1 MEKKYCIVYHS
12 EDADGLVSAALVYNW
27 LNGMRAGANEIPSNI
42 GIDNDNIKLLGTTY
56 AELAGLVR
64 TAAGYDAL
72 LADWKRKYTDIIMLD
87 MSFNDTDMMR
97 MLYKEYNNNIL
108 WFDHHAPAIK
118 ASEKLGYANMRGSRH
133 TCTSTIML
141 VWHWLYGHLE
151 NANIRNSMQYAPAI
165 LRALAGYDS
174 WKPEAHGFDTIE
186 YCNEVTRG
194 FEYATELD
202 IACVV
207 PIVRDIAEY
216 WLLDYNNSR
225 GNRYDGYERN
235 DMDMRIARLGERIR
249 DFYKKCQNDGEIVS
263 VCMRNTWQRAIEEFG
278 DFTWEVNG
286 KRACALFMQAP
297 ANTIYFNGIKE
308 KYDTGS
314 VIIFKKCANSGNW
327 SVSLYN
333 IDDSMHV
340 GEYLKHKY
348 NGGGHSGA
356 GGATLSSEQFDAIM
370 KSHKL

>member
-1 MEKKYCIVYHS
+1 
-12 EDADGLVSAALVYNW
+12 
-27 LNGMRAGANEIPSNI
+27 
-42 GIDNDNIKLLGTTY
+42 
-56 AELAGLVR
+56 
-64 TAAGYDAL
+64 
-72 LADWKRKYTDIIMLD
+72 
-87 MSFNDTDMMR
+87 
-97 MLYKEYNNNIL
+97 
-108 WFDHHAPAIK
+108 
-118 ASEKLGYANMRGSRH
+118 
-133 TCTSTIML
+133 
-141 VWHWLYGHLE
+141 
-151 NANIRNSMQYAPAI
+151 
-165 LRALAGYDS
+165 
-174 WKPEAHGFDTIE
+174 
-186 YCNEVTRG
+186 
-194 FEYATELD
+194 
-202 IACVV
+202 
-207 PIVRDIAEY
+207 
-216 WLLDYNNSR
+216 
-225 GNRYDGYERN
+225 
-235 DMDMRIARLGERIR
+235 
-249 DFYKKCQNDGEIVS
+249 
-263 VCMRNTWQRAIEEFG
+263 MRNTWQRAIEEFG